1 MNNIERLVSALAQ
14 PFQDLEVAFQQ
25 MLQFGQVGTA
35 FGVGLDRLGAIVG
48 QGRNGLFD
56 DAYAR
61 AIATRIVTNRSGGGV
76 EDLIAIAKLFLG
88 TSLVGAIVVKNE
100 GTATV
105 RVSIVGG
112 ALNDTL
118 AAQLYVFLRAGAS
131 AGVRIVLEWIDQAP
145 SATFT
150 FDKGPGL
157 DVGAFA
163 NALG

>member
-1 MNNIERLVSALAQ
+1 MNNIENLVSALAQ

-25 MLQFGQVGTA
+25 MLQFGQLGTA
-35 FGVGLDRLGAIVG
+35 FGIGLDRLGSIVG
-48 QGRNGLFD
+48 QARMGLYD

-61 AIATRIVTNRSGGGV
+61 AIATRIATNRSGGVV
-76 EDLIAIAKLFLG
+76 EDLIGIARLFLG
-88 TSLVGAIVVKNE
+88 TTLVGTIVVQNE

-105 RVSIVGG
+105 RMSLLGG
-112 ALNDTL
+112 ALNDVL
-118 AAQLYVFLRAGAS
+118 AAQLFVFLRAGAS

-145 SATFT
+145 AATFT